1 LKVEFFRHQLGE
13 KNLRRFARVM
23 ESIFL
28 TTGKEVALFEEKF
41 AYYLGQKF
49 ALGLMSATAGLHLAL
64 LAQGVGPGDE
74 VITTPMTFVATALAI
89 MHTGARPVFVDVEPE
104 TGNLNVDQV
113 AAAINAKTRAIMPVH
128 LYGQM
133 VDMRR
138 FKELAQEYNLL
149 IIEDAAHC
157 LEGERDGIR
166 VGELGDAACFSF
178 YPTKSITCGEGG
190 AITSNHD
197 YLLEPLKKLRLHGM
211 STHADDRYTVSYRH
225 YDVDVEGWKYNMSN
239 LQAALLIDQID
250 EIESRR
256 LARERVDRYYRECFA
271 NLPGLD
277 LPVLLPGVK
286 QGYHLFT
293 IWVPPQYRD
302 VVLVELQQQGV
313 GVAVNYRACHLY
325 SLFRNQYG
333 YKEGDLPEAERIG
346 SRTLSLPLFAGLQP
360 VEVEYVADTVQKV
373 VRSLV

>member
-1 LKVEFFRHQLGE
+1 MKVEFFRHQLGE
-13 KNLRRFARVM
+13 KNLHRFARVM

-41 AYYLGQKF
+41 ASYLGQKF

-64 LAQGVGPGDE
+64 LVQGIGPGDE

-104 TGNLNVDQV
+104 TGNLDVELV
-113 AAAINAKTRAIMPVH
+113 AAAINAKTKAIMPVH

-138 FKELAQEYNLL
+138 LKELAQAHNLL

-190 AITSNHD
+190 AITSNHE

-211 STHADDRYTVSYRH
+211 STHADNRYTVAYRH

-250 EIESRR
+250 EIEFRR
-256 LARERVDRYYRECFA
+256 LDRGRVDSYYRECFT

-277 LPVLLPGVK
+277 LPVLLPDVK

-293 IWVPPQYRD
+293 IWVPPQHRD
-302 VVLVELQQQGV
+302 VILWEFQQKGV

-325 SLFRNQYG
+325 SLFRNQFG
-333 YKEGDLPEAERIG
+333 YKDGDLPEAERIG
-346 SRTLSLPLFAGLQP
+346 SRTLSLPLFAGLQS

>member
-13 KNLRRFARVM
+13 KNLQRFARVM

-41 AYYLGQKF
+41 AAYLGQKF
-49 ALGLMSATAGLHLAL
+49 ALGLMSATAGLHIAL
-64 LAQGVGPGDE
+64 LAQGIGPGDE
-74 VITTPMTFVATALAI
+74 VITTPMTFAATALAI
-89 MHTGARPVFVDVEPE
+89 MHAGARPVFVDVEPE
-104 TGNLNVDQV
+104 TGNLDVELA
-113 AAAINAKTRAIMPVH
+113 AAAINEKTKAIMPVH

-138 FKELAQEYNLL
+138 LKELAQAHNL
-149 IIEDAAHC
+149 IIVEDAAHC
-157 LEGERDGIR
+157 LEGEREGIR
-166 VGELGDAACFSF
+166 VGQLGDAACFSF

-190 AITSNHD
+190 AITSNHEA
-197 YLLEPLKKLRLHGM
+197 LLEPLKKLRLHGM
-211 STHADDRYTVSYRH
+211 STHADDRYTGRYRH
-225 YDVDVEGWKYNMSN
+225 YEVDVHGWKYNMSN

-256 LARERVDRYYRECFA
+256 RERERVDRYYRDCFA
-271 NLPGLD
+271 DLPGLD

-286 QGYHLFT
+286 QGHHLFT
-293 IWVPPQYRD
+293 IWVAPQYRD
-302 VVLVELQQQGV
+302 TMLWELQQQGV

-325 SLFRNQYG
+325 ALFRNRFG
-333 YKEGDLPEAERIG
+333 YQEGDLPRAESIG

-360 VEVEYVADTVQKV
+360 AEVEYVADTVKKV
-373 VRSLV
+373 VRSLG

>member
-1 LKVEFFRHQLGE
+1 
-13 KNLRRFARVM
+13 M

-28 TTGKEVALFEEKF
+28 TTGKEVAFFEEKF
-41 AYYLGQKF
+41 AGYLGQKF
-49 ALGLMSATAGLHLAL
+49 ALGLMSGTAALHLAL
-64 LAQGVGPGDE
+64 LALGIGQEDE

-104 TGNLNVDQV
+104 TGNLDAKLV
-113 AAAINAKTRAIMPVH
+113 AQAINAKTRAILPVH

-133 VDMRR
+133 VDMHHL
-138 FKELAQEYNLL
+138 KQLARAHDLI

-166 VGELGDAACFSF
+166 VGELADAACFSF

-190 AITSNHD
+190 AISSNHEF
-197 YLLEPLKKLRLHGM
+197 LLEPLKKLRMHGM
-211 STHADDRYTVSYRH
+211 STHAEDRYTARYRH

-256 LARERVDRYYRECFA
+256 QERERLALYYRDSFA

-286 QGYHLFT
+286 QGHHLFT
-293 IWVPPQYRD
+293 IWVSPQNRD
-302 VVLVELQQQGV
+302 KILWELQQKDI

-325 SLFRNQYG
+325 SIFRNQYG
-333 YKEGDLPEAERIG
+333 YKDGELPQAERIG
-346 SRTLSLPLFAGLQP
+346 ARTLSLPLYPGLL
-360 VEVEYVADTVQKV
+360 EAEIEYVAETVQKV
-373 VRSLV
+373 VRSHVS